1 MIKKILIFCSIIS
14 LALGNN
20 LKAQQ
25 AMDKVV
31 TVVGNE
37 PILQS
42 DVELFYKELQ
52 ITGQLPEGN
61 SRCKLL
67 KMIIDQK
74 ILVAQAKLDS
84 LEVGADLEKIP
95 AMVERQ
101 LTAQVA
107 QYGKE
112 TLEMSYRKSID
123 KIKEEMIEFQT
134 ERAYAQVMQAKIV
147 GKMHVTPNEVE
158 KFFKTISKDS
168 LPTIPDQ
175 YMIYQIVKKPD
186 SDAAIIAVKEQLLDL
201 RKRILKGDKFQTLAI
216 LYSEDPESAR
226 RGGEVGLSP
235 IEGYVSP
242 VRNALNNMRPGQ
254 VSQIIESEYGYHIL
268 QLIEK
273 QTETGLVNYRHIL
286 IKPKYSAE
294 DRTLGF
300 ARLDSITRLVKADS
314 ISFEYAAAFFSDD
327 EKSRMGK
334 GLLVNNMF
342 NPEDITPFFY
352 KDQLNP
358 NDFKAIEHLGVNE
371 MSEPFESSD
380 LGGNVIYKVVML
392 KSFVPAHKANIKD
405 DYTQIKRVYEAKK
418 RQDLLQ
424 QWVDKKIKT
433 EYIRV
438 AKDYETCDFVNAT
451 WLY

>member
-1 MIKKILIFCSIIS
+1 MLKKVLFFCAIIS
-14 LALGNN
+14 LTFGEIE
-20 LKAQQ
+20 AQQ

-42 DVELFYKELQ
+42 DVELFHKELQ
-52 ITGQLPEGN
+52 IMGQLPEGD
-61 SRCKLL
+61 SKCKIL

-84 LEVGADLEKIP
+84 LEVGEELEKIP
-95 AMVERQ
+95 AQVERK

-112 TLEMSYRKSID
+112 TIEASYRKSMD

-134 ERAYAQVMQAKIV
+134 EQAYAQVMQAKIV

-158 KFFKTISKDS
+158 KFFKSISKDS

-201 RKRILKGDKFQTLAI
+201 RKRILNGDKFQTLAI

-226 RGGEVGLSP
+226 RGGEIGLSP
-235 IEGYVSP
+235 IEGSVTP

-268 QLIEK
+268 QLVEK

-286 IKPKYSAE
+286 LKPKYTTD
-294 DRTLGF
+294 DRTKGF
-300 ARLDSITRLVKADS
+300 SRLDSIVHLVKADS

-334 GLLVNNMF
+334 GLLVNIDF
-342 NPEDITPFFY
+342 QTGDVTPYFY

-358 NDFKAIEHLGVNE
+358 NDFKAIEHLGVGE
-371 MSEPFESSD
+371 ISDPFESSD

-418 RQDLLQ
+418 RQELLQ

-433 EYIRV
+433 EYIRI
-438 AKDYETCDFVNAT
+438 AKDYEKCNYVDAT